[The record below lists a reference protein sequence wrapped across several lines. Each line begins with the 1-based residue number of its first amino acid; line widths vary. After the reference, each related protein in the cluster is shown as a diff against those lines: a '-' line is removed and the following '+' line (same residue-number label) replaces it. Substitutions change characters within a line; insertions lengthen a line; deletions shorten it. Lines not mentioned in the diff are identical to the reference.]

1 MNPRYALW
9 VAVVAC
15 AVTGTVSA
23 AGVGYWQFDDAA
35 AGTTAGSLVSQYN
48 SLTGTAVASGSG
60 AAPVHNADVP
70 GALIYDG
77 LLGALLN
84 ASNDTS
90 LKFDNTAI
98 PGNANTGDG
107 GRVDVAD
114 PGGSTSVLKPRSF
127 TAETFYKAEGHVNYP
142 SLFGK
147 SRADAGGCTWLLDT
161 SSNDRF
167 RVRVDS
173 QPLGSGSGSG
183 FNQSFGTSIDLN
195 DGKWHHLALTYDD
208 TTRRVELYVDYVL
221 RGSGTTINP
230 IVYDDR
236 PLVMG
241 QGAGGRAL
249 DGWLD
254 EVRVSDTVLASS
266 QFLRAGA
273 TLNWDGG
280 DADGSN
286 GAGGGSGTWDTDTTA
301 NWYPGS
307 GTSDVVWSSATLNN
321 AVFGATGGTVSISGP
336 VAARSV
342 TFDAAGYTV
351 QSGTLTMTGPWITTN
366 QDATIS
372 SVIAGSAGLVKDG
385 AGTLTLTNANTFTG
399 GATISQGTVQVDAN
413 TALSSGTITL
423 GDAATGAGNVALL
436 AGFASGSAA
445 VTNPILVS
453 SQAGGEVRIGTIQM
467 NPGAVPT
474 YYDGTITLQRDVILQ
489 AGSSDRTTFR
499 GKITGT
505 GNVIID
511 SQGTGRRVT
520 LDNNTNDFVGDVTVN
535 PSTIL
540 QLNGTS
546 IIPDASSVTVNGTLY
561 FNSTGESINALNGT
575 GVIQVHPGV
584 GTSPT
589 LTVGAAG
596 GSGSFG
602 GTIQNGNATAKVT
615 LRKTGAGTQTL
626 TGSLNHTGGTIVDQ
640 GTLRLAKGGLPLD
653 GGTGQF
659 GSGHTVTVNAGA
671 TLEFANNWVAGGG
684 TANKFVANGGTL
696 LFINSDSYANNLE
709 LTGGSIQ
716 TSGGTRPWR
725 TGNFADALIK
735 TNASATTSTISGSLC
750 FVETANASRTVFDVA
765 DGAAATDLAVSS
777 TIFDHPD
784 GYEGMVLVKTGPGKM
799 SLTGNSSWAGGIV
812 LSQGTLFL
820 DTVSKTPAGAGPI
833 VLGDAA
839 TGANNIRL
847 EIPPSTSWGPNSI
860 LSNPIT
866 VSSQAGGKVTIAHL
880 AGTTL
885 AGELRGLIT
894 LQNKDLVFRNEN
906 NDRLSIASK
915 ITGTG
920 NVTFEGSAGR
930 ITLSNTG
937 HDFLGDVTLAPGG
950 NVQLQGPAIPSG
962 ADLTVNGGLWYNNLS
977 GAFTQT
983 VAGLSGS
990 GLVRVNWGSGTS
1002 TLEVG
1007 QLNHDGTWHDASFGG
1022 LIENGPTGGA
1032 LALRKIGEGRQTLTG
1047 ASTYSG
1053 GTTIVDGT
1061 LLVNNT
1067 TGSGTGSGPVL
1078 VAGGT
1083 LGGTGAIGG
1092 SVTVQSGTIA
1102 AGTSPGKLS
1111 IGGSYL
1117 QQGGAILEAEL
1128 NGTAQGVS
1136 YDWIAVN
1143 DTATFEPGS
1152 IIEVVLGFEA
1162 THGMSFDIL
1171 TAANGIT
1178 NVDLS
1183 GLVIDAD
1190 RADGGRITWVAEIV
1204 DLDAQTGGA
1213 EALRLTAVPE
1223 PASLALLTLAVGG
1236 IGGYVRRRRR

>member
-1 MNPRYALW
+1 
-9 VAVVAC
+9 
-15 AVTGTVSA
+15 VTGTVSA

-35 AGTTAGSLVSQYN
+35 AGTTASSLVSQYN

-98 PGNANTGDG
+98 PANPNTGDG
-107 GRVDVAD
+107 GRVNVAD
-114 PGGSTSVLKPRSF
+114 PGGATSVLKPRSF

-147 SRADAGGCTWLLDT
+147 NRADAGGCTWLLDT
-161 SSNDRF
+161 SSNDTF

-183 FNQSFGTSIDLN
+183 FNQSFGTSTSFALN
-195 DGKWHHLALTYDD
+195 DGKWHHLALTYND

-221 RGSGTTINP
+221 RGSGTTTNP
-230 IVYDDR
+230 IVYDDN
-236 PLVMG
+236 PLLMG

-254 EVRVSDTVLASS
+254 EVRLSDTVLASS

-273 TLNWDGG
+273 TLHWDGG

-321 AVFGATGGTVSISGP
+321 AVFGAAGGTVSISGP

-351 QSGTLTMTGPWITTN
+351 QSGTLTMTGPWVTAN
-366 QDATIS
+366 QNATIS

-399 GATISQGTVQVDAN
+399 GTTISQGTIQVNAN

-423 GDAATGAGNVALL
+423 GDAATGAGNVSLL

-520 LDNNTNDFVGDVTVN
+520 LDNNTNDFVGNVTVN

-546 IIPDASSVTVNGTLY
+546 IIPDASNVTVNGTLY
-561 FNSTGESINALNGT
+561 FNSTGETINALNGT
-575 GVIQVHPGV
+575 GVIQVHPSV

-602 GTIQNGNATAKVT
+602 GTIQNGGNGSAKVA
-615 LRKTGAGTQTL
+615 LRKIGAGTQTF
-626 TGSLNHTGGTIVDQ
+626 TGMMNNTGGTIVDQ
-640 GTLRLAKGGLPLD
+640 GVVVFNRGGMGFP
-653 GGTGQF
+653 GGTSTGQF
-659 GSGHTVTVNAGA
+659 GTGHTVTVNSGA
-671 TLEFANNWVAGGG
+671 EVQFGANWVTGGG
-684 TANKFVANGGTL
+684 LVNQIVANGGTIRFL
-696 LFINSDSYANNLE
+696 NSDNYAGNIV
-709 LTGGSIQ
+709 LTGGNIIA
-716 TSGGTRPWR
+716 SGSSGRAWR
-725 TGNFADALIK
+725 TGNWGDGLIT
-735 TNASATTSTISGSLC
+735 TNASSTTSTISGTLC
-750 FVETANASRTVFDVA
+750 LVGTDSTTKTTFDVA
-765 DGAAATDLAVSS
+765 DGSVATDLLVSS
-777 TIFDHPD
+777 VISDHP
-784 GYEGMVLVKTGPGKM
+784 GFENEMVLVKTGAGRM
-799 SLTGNSSWAGGIV
+799 SLTGNSTWGGGIL

-820 DTVSKTPAGAGPI
+820 DTVSKTPAGTGPL

-839 TGANNIRL
+839 TGANDIRL
-847 EIPPSTSWGPNSI
+847 EIAPSTSWGPNSI

-880 AGTTL
+880 AGTAL

-894 LQNKDLVFRNEN
+894 LQNEDLVFRNEN

-937 HDFLGDVTLAPGG
+937 HDFIGDVTLAPGG
-950 NVQLQGPAIPSG
+950 NVQLQGPAIPAG

-1007 QLNHDGTWHDASFGG
+1007 QLNHDGTWHDAGYGG

-1032 LALRKIGEGRQTLTG
+1032 LALRKIGEGTQTLTG

-1183 GLVIDAD
+1183 GLVIDAS

-1236 IGGYVRRRRR
+1236 IGGYIRRRRR

>member
-1 MNPRYALW
+1 MKPRLATALW
-9 VAVVAC
+9 TVVVFC
-15 AVTGTVSA
+15 AMTGTLSA
-23 AGVGYWQFDDAA
+23 AGIGYWQFDDAA
-35 AGTTAGSLVSQYN
+35 AGTTASSLASQYN

-90 LKFDNTAI
+90 LKFDNTGTADS
-98 PGNANTGDG
+98 GDG
-107 GRVDVAD
+107 GRVDVPDA
-114 PGGSTSVLKPRSF
+114 GGAGSILKPRNF
-127 TAETFYKAEGHVNYP
+127 TAEVFYKAEGHVNWP
-142 SLFGK
+142 SLVGK
-147 SRADAGGCTWLLDT
+147 NRADSNGCTWLLDT
-161 SSNDRF
+161 NNNDRF

-173 QPLGSGSGSG
+173 QPLGSGGGSG
-183 FNQSFGTSIDLN
+183 FNQSFGTSIPLN
-195 DGKWHHLALTYDD
+195 DGKWHHIAMTYNDA
-208 TTRRVELYVDYVL
+208 TQRVDLYVDYVL
-221 RGSGTTINP
+221 AGGGTTTFP

-273 TLNWDGG
+273 TLAWDGG

-286 GAGGGSGTWDTDTTA
+286 GAGGGTGTWDTDTTA

-321 AVFGATGGTVSISGP
+321 AVFGAAGGTVSISGP

-351 QSGTLTMTGPWITTN
+351 QSGTLTMTGPWITAN

-399 GATISQGTVQVDAN
+399 GTTISQGVLQINAN
-413 TALSSGTITL
+413 TALSSGTVTL
-423 GDAATGAGNVALL
+423 GDAATGSGNIALL
-436 AGFASGSAA
+436 GGFVNSALA
-445 VTNPILVS
+445 NPILVS
-453 SQAGGEVRIGTIQM
+453 NQAGGEVRIGTIQM

-520 LDNNTNDFVGDVTVN
+520 LDNNSNDFVGNVTVN

-546 IIPDASSVTVNGTLY
+546 IIPDASDVTVNGTLY
-561 FNSTGESINALNGT
+561 FNSTGESINGLNGT
-575 GVIQVHPGV
+575 GIIQIHPSV
-584 GTSPT
+584 ATSPT
-589 LTVGAAG
+589 FTVGAAG
-596 GSGSFG
+596 GGGSFG
-602 GTIQNGNATAKVT
+602 GTIQNGGTGGAKVT

-640 GTLRLAKGGLPLD
+640 GVLRLAKTGVALN

-671 TLEFANNWVAGGG
+671 TLEFAADWVAGGG
-684 TANKFVANGGTL
+684 TANKFIANGGTL

-716 TSGGTRPWR
+716 TSGGNRPWR

-750 FVETANASRTVFDVA
+750 FVETANATKTVFDVA
-765 DGAAATDLAVSS
+765 NGAAATDLAVSS
-777 TIFDHPD
+777 TIFDHPGD
-784 GYEGMVLVKTGPGKM
+784 YAGMVLVKTGLGKM

-812 LSQGTLFL
+812 LSQGTLLL

-839 TGANNIRL
+839 TGSNDIRL
-847 EIPPSTSWGPNSI
+847 EIPSSTAWGPNSI
-860 LSNPIT
+860 LNNAIN

-880 AGTTL
+880 AGTAL

-894 LQNKDLVFRNEN
+894 LDNKDIVFRNEN

-920 NVTFEGSAGR
+920 NVTFEGTAGR
-930 ITLSNTG
+930 ITLNNTG
-937 HDFLGDVTLAPGG
+937 HDFLGDVTLASGG

-990 GLVRVNWGSGTS
+990 GVVRVSWGSGT
-1002 TLEVG
+1002 
-1007 QLNHDGTWHDASFGG
+1007 
-1022 LIENGPTGGA
+1022 
-1032 LALRKIGEGRQTLTG
+1032 K
-1047 ASTYSG
+1047 
-1053 GTTIVDGT
+1053 
-1061 LLVNNT
+1061 
-1067 TGSGTGSGPVL
+1067 
-1078 VAGGT
+1078 
-1083 LGGTGAIGG
+1083 
-1092 SVTVQSGTIA
+1092 
-1102 AGTSPGKLS
+1102 
-1111 IGGSYL
+1111 
-1117 QQGGAILEAEL
+1117 
-1128 NGTAQGVS
+1128 
-1136 YDWIAVN
+1136 
-1143 DTATFEPGS
+1143 
-1152 IIEVVLGFEA
+1152 
-1162 THGMSFDIL
+1162 
-1171 TAANGIT
+1171 
-1178 NVDLS
+1178 
-1183 GLVIDAD
+1183 
-1190 RADGGRITWVAEIV
+1190 
-1204 DLDAQTGGA
+1204 
-1213 EALRLTAVPE
+1213 
-1223 PASLALLTLAVGG
+1223 
-1236 IGGYVRRRRR
+1236 